1 MPQPEGTAPRE
12 GIRTQ
17 LRLPKVPPAIRPLPA
32 ADPGREPRSCGLS
45 LAALA
50 LGALISATAAPA
62 HAQTATTGQTLR
74 PWTAPPASADPLS
87 IASPR
92 PLSFLATAAK
102 TEDLGPLPGVT
113 EFANTLANH
122 GIYLSLGYVE
132 DLMANVSGG
141 IQTGTMPTGELYFG
155 STLDLH
161 KLLGIPEASIHIT
174 FDERNGYNLNNI
186 VGTQGV
192 LQSNSGPTR
201 TIRLSELYWQQG
213 FLDNRIKFKVGRTN
227 PTGDFATL
235 PLSCEFAGVICAQ
248 PTSWYFSNDDEAY
261 PVSTW
266 GGDVNIK
273 VTPHVYLRAGVYDD
287 DLDQF
292 ASTEHGFGW
301 GLTGSKGAFVPVQ
314 IGYSTS
320 FSQARYPSHFNLGG
334 YYDSAAYTP
343 PGGMEQRGRSAIWVE
358 GEQTVWRPD
367 PATKQSFTLFAG
379 GIVYRH
385 GAPYLGA
392 VFRRLPGPR
401 AVRRRTT
408 GRPDQLHRFLLCQQR
423 GLFAGPQRSV
433 DFRTQ
438 LRFPRCE
445 RARGETGHAIH
456 RPPERDRALDHEGPG
471 ECLGDRG
478 PVRPRRRLNAASAVV
493 LERIAPGWNCTAI
506 QRRAN
511 PVEQQGWSA

>member
-17 LRLPKVPPAIRPLPA
+17 LRLPKVPPAIRPLAA

-92 PLSFLATAAK
+92 PLSFLTTAAK

-161 KLLGIPEASIHIT
+161 KILGIPEASIHIT

-385 GAPYLGA
+385 GAPYWGQYFGGFQDRAPFGA
-392 VFRRLPGPR
+392 V
-401 AVRRRTT
+401 
-408 GRPDQLHRFLLCQQR
+408 RPDDRINFIASY
-423 GLFAGPQRSV
+423 FAN
-433 DFRTQ
+433 
-438 LRFPRCE
+438 
-445 RARGETGHAIH
+445 
-456 RPPERDRALDHEGPG
+456 
-471 ECLGDRG
+471 
-478 PVRPRRRLNAASAVV
+478 NAAYSPAHSGQWIFELNYGFHVV
-493 LERIAPGWNCTAI
+493 KGLVVKPVTQYIVHPNAIGLSTTKAPENAWVIGVQFDLDVASMLHL
-506 QRRAN
+506 
-511 PVEQQGWSA
+511 PSF